1 MTVKA
6 ITFGSVQATPLTLG
20 TSGSLT
26 TLGNIS
32 GVWTNGAT
40 HQIVVGS
47 QILAVGG
54 DMVLSDGTNG
64 HAINLDIG
72 SGTVTVTGP
81 LTQSGGANL
90 TFSGAGTLNLADDFN
105 YSGGG
110 AFTAGSGLVNYKGS
124 AAQIV
129 AGGIGYGRDF
139 PPKQSSAANPEPDT
153 RVRRPGPPQ

>member
-1 MTVKA
+1 SFVHPPTISSPVTVKA
-6 ITFGSVQATPLTLG
+6 ITFGSAQATPLTLG

-32 GVWTNGAT
+32 GAWTNGAT

-54 DMVLSDGTNG
+54 ELVLSDGTNG

-72 SGTVTVTGP
+72 SGTVTVAGP

-90 TFSGAGTLNLADDFN
+90 TFSGPGTLNLEDDFN
-105 YSGGG
+105 YISGT
-110 AFTAGSGLVNYKGS
+110 FTSGSGSVNYEGS
-124 AAQIV
+124 ESQLI
-129 AGGIGYGRDF
+129 AGGISYHNLAIR
-139 PPKQSSAANPEPDT
+139 KSA
-153 RVRRPGPPQ
+153 GI